1 MSRNRETVNKIT
13 MASSLA
19 ALSIVLK
26 VSFDM
31 LIPINTYGFPFYSIP
46 LILSGM
52 YLGSYYAFLVGLVA
66 DTIGGLYP
74 GPYLPLFLF
83 SSLAWSLIPC
93 LLSKNTKG
101 VRWWIVIAM
110 TYLTATAL
118 NTLAIYVHF
127 SWGAVMRNLALRITV
142 IPFFVPIIAFATKF
156 IYERLE
162 IRKTNIDVIDKN

>member
-1 MSRNRETVNKIT
+1 M
-13 MASSLA
+13 
-19 ALSIVLK
+19 
-26 VSFDM
+26 
-31 LIPINTYGFPFYSIP
+31 
-46 LILSGM
+46 
-52 YLGSYYAFLVGLVA
+52 
-66 DTIGGLYP
+66 
-74 GPYLPLFLF
+74 
-83 SSLAWSLIPC
+83 

-101 VRWWIVIAM
+101 VRGGIIAM

-127 SWGAVMRNLALRITV
+127 SWGAVMRNFLRITV